1 MKFRFALLAALIT
14 LGVSALAQSSDMY
27 ISKFAPATANTGSN
41 LTFTITVGNGG
52 PDDAPRATF
61 TDNLPAGGNFVSLQQ
76 TSGAAFTCTTPNVGD
91 PGGTV
96 TCTITTMTAGTSA
109 TFDIVVS
116 VPTASAGTTLINNA
130 TTSSDNPDD
139 NPENNTSI
147 TGTSIPGGDVADVAV
162 TKSGPSASPANSDVT
177 YTITVTNF
185 GPNDAQTVSLTDTL
199 PDSSPGGNPMTFVS
213 FTQNSGPAFNCGA
226 PSTSV
231 TCTIATLPLNSTAT
245 FTYVGHIPTGTTTGK
260 TYTNVAN
267 ITSANDP
274 SPENDSAS
282 TSLTVSSAD
291 VGVTKTAPATAVAGG
306 PTFNYVITL
315 TNSGPD
321 AATNASFN
329 DALPAGI
336 NFVSLVQNSGP
347 SANCTTPAANTNGTV
362 GCSIG
367 IFSNGNSAQ
376 FTITVQAAATLAN
389 GTVVS
394 NTATARTD
402 SADTNPNNDT
412 SSASTTI
419 NAQADVAI
427 NKTAPA
433 SVTAGTNLTY
443 TITVN
448 NNGPSNA
455 ASVAWTDALPAG
467 TTFVS
472 LNQTSG
478 PAFNCSGT
486 TTISCSVATLAN
498 GASATFSLVVAV
510 SPGATGVL
518 SNTAT
523 VTSPTPDT
531 NNGNNSSTAP
541 TTVNVSSDVSI
552 TKNGAPASIAAG
564 NNITWTIVVSNT
576 GPSTATT
583 VTMTDVLPA
592 NTAFVSLGQSGAAFN
607 CTTPAAGAAGTV
619 TCTAATLATGAST
632 TFTLVASTAVTT
644 PPGTISNTAT
654 VSSASAD
661 PNNGNNSATSST
673 TVGQVDLSL
682 TKTVP
687 AGPFSAGGT
696 VTFTLTA
703 TNNSAFDASNVV
715 VTDNLPSP
723 MTMTGSTPPGACTGT
738 TTVTCTAATLPA
750 NASTTFTITATV
762 PLAGNYTNSA
772 TITSANGESN
782 PANNTGSA
790 GFAVLAAAAI
800 PTLSPAVLMLLAAV
814 LGFAALTM
822 LKR

>member
-1 MKFRFALLAALIT
+1 
-14 LGVSALAQSSDMY
+14 
-27 ISKFAPATANTGSN
+27 
-41 LTFTITVGNGG
+41 
-52 PDDAPRATF
+52 
-61 TDNLPAGGNFVSLQQ
+61 
-76 TSGAAFTCTTPNVGD
+76 
-91 PGGTV
+91 
-96 TCTITTMTAGTSA
+96 
-109 TFDIVVS
+109 
-116 VPTASAGTTLINNA
+116 
-130 TTSSDNPDD
+130 
-139 NPENNTSI
+139 
-147 TGTSIPGGDVADVAV
+147 
-162 TKSGPSASPANSDVT
+162 
-177 YTITVTNF
+177 
-185 GPNDAQTVSLTDTL
+185 
-199 PDSSPGGNPMTFVS
+199 
-213 FTQNSGPAFNCGA
+213 
-226 PSTSV
+226 
-231 TCTIATLPLNSTAT
+231 

-412 SSASTTI
+412 ASASTTI

-800 PTLSPAVLMLLAAV
+800 PT
-814 LGFAALTM
+814 
-822 LKR
+822 

>member
-1 MKFRFALLAALIT
+1 
-14 LGVSALAQSSDMY
+14 
-27 ISKFAPATANTGSN
+27 
-41 LTFTITVGNGG
+41 
-52 PDDAPRATF
+52 
-61 TDNLPAGGNFVSLQQ
+61 
-76 TSGAAFTCTTPNVGD
+76 
-91 PGGTV
+91 
-96 TCTITTMTAGTSA
+96 
-109 TFDIVVS
+109 
-116 VPTASAGTTLINNA
+116 
-130 TTSSDNPDD
+130 
-139 NPENNTSI
+139 
-147 TGTSIPGGDVADVAV
+147 
-162 TKSGPSASPANSDVT
+162 
-177 YTITVTNF
+177 
-185 GPNDAQTVSLTDTL
+185 
-199 PDSSPGGNPMTFVS
+199 
-213 FTQNSGPAFNCGA
+213 
-226 PSTSV
+226 
-231 TCTIATLPLNSTAT
+231 

-433 SVTAGTNLTY
+433 SVT
-443 TITVN
+443 
-448 NNGPSNA
+448 
-455 ASVAWTDALPAG
+455 AG

-703 TNNSAFDASNVV
+703 TNNSA
-715 VTDNLPSP
+715 
-723 MTMTGSTPPGACTGT
+723 
-738 TTVTCTAATLPA
+738 
-750 NASTTFTITATV
+750 
-762 PLAGNYTNSA
+762 
-772 TITSANGESN
+772 
-782 PANNTGSA
+782 
-790 GFAVLAAAAI
+790 
-800 PTLSPAVLMLLAAV
+800 
-814 LGFAALTM
+814 
-822 LKR
+822 